1 MHSLLLAAA
10 LAAALAA
17 PPQPPA
23 PQPAAPAA
31 ARSLSGQVTDAGG
44 GPLAQVRVTVIEAR
58 RTTTT
63 DLEGRY
69 HFPDVPVGTYGVSFA
84 LVGFAPQVRR
94 IVIGDDDATLDIV
107 LRPTLI
113 ELPEVQVTA
122 SPLATTSLTSPQP
135 TSLLSSEELQG
146 NRSPSLGETISSLP
160 GVRSFSTG
168 SGIGKPVIRGLS
180 SNRVLVLADGQRV
193 ESQQWGDEHGPQVEA
208 GEAERIEVI
217 RGPASVLYG
226 SDALG
231 GVVNVV
237 SPPLPDAIGRSAF
250 ASARLLASYSTNND
264 QPDGTASLEG
274 ASGGFGFR
282 GALTGRSSDD
292 VRTPAGPLFNSG
304 GRTLNGTGTL
314 GYRGGFGTVSAS
326 YTKRDERVEIHED
339 PAEAPGATP
348 FQRIGADR
356 LHVSASLPAGASH
369 FDVELGYE
377 RNRRREFEET
387 EATAVA
393 LGLLS
398 HSYSADVRLHHV
410 PVGSFAGIVGLT
422 GLRSTFGKF
431 GEETLIPE
439 NAYNNLGIYAFEQAE
454 LGRWNLSLG
463 ARYDY
468 RRLSVDDD
476 ADLGVV
482 AQRRTYNSVTGNIG
496 LLYRVAEPVA
506 LVLNVGRGFRSPTAF
521 DLFSNGVHEGTV
533 RFERGDSTLRNETS
547 LNGDLALRVQTKD
560 VNAEVGA
567 FANYIDDFIFPD
579 PSGQIDPESGF
590 QIFDITQGN
599 ARLTGFEAAAE
610 YHPLGFLHLRA
621 TADYTRGQNTTTDT
635 PLPFI
640 PPLRATYNVRLE
652 GGPTGFVQHSYL
664 SVGGESNARQNRLD
678 AEDVATEGY
687 TLVHLGAGF
696 TVPAGRTAFAFD
708 VQLRNVFDKA
718 YASFL
723 SRYKTYALDP
733 GRNFVVQVSAVL

>member
-1 MHSLLLAAA
+1 MNSVILAAA
-10 LAAALAA
+10 LATALIDWPGRA
-17 PPQPPA
+17 PSPP
-23 PQPAAPAA
+23 PS
-31 ARSLSGQVTDAGG
+31 ARSLSGQVTDTSGA
-44 GPLAQVRVTVIEAR
+44 PLAQVRVTVIEAR
-58 RTTTT
+58 RSTTT

-69 HFPDVPVGTYGVSFA
+69 FFADVPGGTYGVSFA
-84 LVGFAPQVRR
+84 LVGYAPQVRR
-94 IVIGDDDATLDIV
+94 IAIGDADATLDAV

-135 TSLLSSEELQG
+135 TSLLSSEELQA
-146 NRSPSLGETISSLP
+146 NRSPSLGETISTLP

-180 SNRVLVLADGQRV
+180 SSRVLVLADGQRV

-237 SPPLPDAIGRSAF
+237 APPLPDAIGRSGF
-250 ASARLLASYSTNND
+250 ASARLMAAYSTNNE
-264 QPDGTASLEG
+264 QPDGTVSVEG
-274 ASGGFGFR
+274 ARGGFGIR
-282 GALTGRSSDD
+282 GALTGRTSGD

-304 GRTLNGTGTL
+304 GRTLNGTGIV

-339 PAEAPGATP
+339 PAEEPDATP
-348 FQRIGADR
+348 YQRIGADR
-356 LHVSASLPAGASH
+356 LHLSSSLPAGASH
-369 FDVELGYE
+369 FDLELGYE
-377 RNRRREFEET
+377 RNRRREFE
-387 EATAVA
+387 ASDAADVA

-398 HSYSADVRLHHV
+398 NSYSADIRLHHV
-410 PVGSFAGIVGLT
+410 PVGVFAGIVGVS
-422 GLRSTFGKF
+422 GLRTSVAKF
-431 GEETLIPE
+431 GVETLIPE
-439 NAYNNLGIYAFEQAE
+439 NAYNNVGVYAFEQAE
-454 LGRWNLSLG
+454 LGRWHLSLG

-468 RRLSVDDD
+468 RRLAVEDD
-476 ADLGVV
+476 AELGVV
-482 AQRRTYNSVTGNIG
+482 AQRRTYNSVTGNLG
-496 LLYRVAEPVA
+496 LLYRVADPVA
-506 LVLNVGRGFRSPTAF
+506 LVLNLGRGYRSPTAF

-547 LNGDLALRVQTKD
+547 VNTDLALRIQTSD
-560 VNAEVGA
+560 VNAEIGA

-579 PSGQIDPESGF
+579 PSGAIDPESGL

-610 YHPLGFLHLRA
+610 YHPTTFLHLRA
-621 TADYTRGQNTTTDT
+621 TADYTRGRNTTTDS

-640 PPLRATYNVRLE
+640 PPFRATYSVRLE

-664 SVGGESNARQNRLD
+664 SLGGESNARQTRLD
-678 AEDVATEGY
+678 PEDFAPEGF
-687 TLVHLGAGF
+687 TLIHLGAGF
-696 TVPAGRTAFAFD
+696 TVPVGGTAFALD
-708 VQLRNVFDKA
+708 LQLRNLFDKE
-718 YASFL
+718 YANFL

-733 GRNFVVQVSAVL
+733 GRNFVVQVSAAL